1 MIPAVL
7 PLPGQVIEPRHAGAA
22 ITATSRVLCVDE
34 LNDRIVCIPVE
45 PRQSRGRKYFT
56 GPQMHTL
63 SIVQKELEKNH
74 LNLLRTG
81 ITPRP
86 DVVATAQDLD
96 KKYGRNSDS
105 ISKIRRERE
114 LRYEIIRPLV
124 HDRDEHALL
133 FDPQIRHERIK
144 ARAKEIHDG
153 NCSPERTVKRV
164 TELINQ
170 YFAEGATEGAVT
182 PFSGAKGGRGK
193 ERSQSRKIGRHN
205 TPTTQG
211 IPGVEGFVMSERDK
225 EQCGFGWRNYYIR
238 GNTIAKALRRL
249 WREFYSTAETD
260 ERGKLKHKLLPPHQR
275 PSRSQFITWGQK
287 RSPGHESWKKQL
299 TGLNLNRI
307 GRVTF
312 GSVTDDV
319 VSVGQRGSVD
329 STSVDLEFVSVANR
343 LDRIGPAHRI
353 LVVDSLFGYIS
364 GFYLGLDAPSST
376 TVRLAFLHSLTD
388 KSEWLKWLGLEGQDI
403 ANWIPIRYSTVL
415 ADNTDLRND
424 DTERILASIGT
435 GLKFV
440 GVARSDLNA
449 PVETSHHMLHRMVD
463 HNLLG
468 TTHGQRHERGD
479 ESPDILARHTII
491 EGQRETARAIY
502 IHNTMELDIRPTLE
516 MRRELLDKGIK
527 LTRANLTRW
536 AINRGR
542 CSSSLISESEARTK
556 LLLPTRGTFTAD
568 GVKLL
573 RGNTGRKRTFIEPP
587 LYQSR
592 HPLIIQRC
600 LEAKMKRQ
608 RVAPESFDDDFRHD
622 PYKPSHIYYRD
633 NISGELIRLNV
644 VSDDK
649 DLPSECS
656 YPDFLDLMQ
665 RDALH
670 LYNVRNAREETL
682 SDMESE
688 QEVTKRSAEDAYT
701 EAIAELPKPPSK
713 RNLRANKRENRE
725 QEKER
730 FQYGMPI
737 QPLAQTSPPDCS
749 DIPLADETGVLAEVP
764 PTPPPASSKATPPDP
779 IPPSNPSEY
788 GSALRAAMINRRSK
802 GDHVHVR

>member
-7 PLPGQVIEPRHAGAA
+7 PLPGQVIEPRNAGAA
-22 ITATSRVLCVDE
+22 ITATSRVLYVDE
-34 LNDRIVCIPVE
+34 LTDRIVCIPVE
-45 PRQSRGRKYFT
+45 PKQSKGRKYFT
-56 GPQMHTL
+56 GPQIQKL
-63 SIVQKELEKNH
+63 SQLQKELDKNDLH
-74 LNLLRTG
+74 LLRTG
-81 ITPRP
+81 VAPRP
-86 DVVATAQDLD
+86 DVAATANDLD
-96 KKYGRNSDS
+96 KKYRRHGEP

-114 LRYEIIRPLV
+114 VRYEIIRPLV
-124 HDRDEHALL
+124 HDRDGHVLL
-133 FDPQIRHERIK
+133 FDPQVRHERIL
-144 ARAKEIHDG
+144 ARANEIHDG
-153 NCSPERTVKRV
+153 KCSLERTAKRV

-193 ERSQSRKIGRHN
+193 ERSQRRKIGRQN
-205 TPTTQG
+205 TPTAQG

-225 EQCGFGWRNYYIR
+225 EQCGFAWRNYYIR

-260 ERGKLKHKLLPPHQR
+260 ERGKLKHKLLPAHQR

-299 TGLNLNRI
+299 TALNLNRI

-329 STSVDLEFVSVANR
+329 STSVDLEFVSVAKR

-353 LVVDSLFGYIS
+353 LVVDSLYGYIS
-364 GFYLGLDAPSST
+364 GFYLGLDAPSSK

-388 KSEWLKWLGLEGQDI
+388 KSDWLKWLGLEEQDV
-403 ANWIPIRYSTVL
+403 AHWIPIRYSTVL

-424 DTERILASIGT
+424 DTEQILESIGT

-468 TTHGQRHERGD
+468 TTHGQRRERGD

-491 EGQRETARAIY
+491 EGQRETARAVY
-502 IHNTMELDIRPTLE
+502 VHNTMELDIRPTLE

-573 RGNTGRKRTFIEPP
+573 RGDTGRKRTFIEPVF
-587 LYQSR
+587 YQSR
-592 HPLIIQRC
+592 HPLIVQRC

-608 RVAPESFDDDFRHD
+608 RVAPEFFDDDFRHD
-622 PYKPSHIYYRD
+622 PYKPNDIYYR
-633 NISGELIRLNV
+633 NNVSGELIRLSV

-682 SDMESE
+682 SDMEAG
-688 QEVTKRSAEDAYT
+688 QEATKRLAEDAYN
-701 EAIAELPKPPSK
+701 EALAELPKPPSK
-713 RNLRANKRENRE
+713 RALRANKKENRE

-730 FQYGMPI
+730 FQYGIPI
-737 QPLAQTSPPDCS
+737 QPPTHASPPPRS
-749 DIPLADETGVLAEVP
+749 EVAPANESEPPAKVP
-764 PTPPPASSKATPPDP
+764 PAPPPISSVVTPPDS
-779 IPPSNPSEY
+779 IPPPNPSEY
-788 GSALRAAMINRRSK
+788 GSALRAAMLIRRSK
-802 GDHVHVR
+802 GDHIHVH